1 MHLYLGVNEMELLW
15 DELETEIGTLLLVVD
30 QSALCALD
38 YGDEQP
44 QLMKRLTRRYG
55 QFQLRRTK
63 NPQEFT
69 ELLQAYFAGDHP
81 VLDRIPISVGGT
93 PFQQQVWS
101 ALRTI
106 PSGETIAYG
115 ELAAKIGKP
124 TAARA
129 VGMANAVNPIVIVV
143 PCHRVIG
150 AKAKLVGY
158 GGGLDRKQWLLNHEG
173 STLLL
178 ASRSPN
184 KD

>member
-1 MHLYLGVNEMELLW
+1 MELLW
-15 DELETEIGTLLLVVD
+15 DELETEIGALLLVVD
-30 QSALCALD
+30 RSALCALH

-55 QFQLRRTK
+55 KFQLQRAN
-63 NPQEFT
+63 NPQGFT
-69 ELLQAYFAGDHP
+69 ELLQAYFAGDYQA
-81 VLDRIPISVGGT
+81 LDRIPIHADGT

-101 ALRTI
+101 ALRAI

-129 VGMANAVNPIVIVV
+129 VGMANALNPIAIVV

-150 AKAKLVGY
+150 ANAKLVGY

-173 STLLL
+173 VTLSL
-178 ASRSPN
+178 AS
-184 KD
+184 